1 MSGERKYF
9 TNLQE
14 INSNT
19 WNIKGVGDINLPVKG
34 VGDVFFETEV
44 DGKKSFGVFKE
55 VLYVAKLRVNLVSI
69 GKAAEK
75 DGVKVIFF
83 DNDVLFT
90 KDKNVVIIGK

>member
-44 DGKKSFGVFKE
+44 DGKKFLEYLKKYSTSH
-55 VLYVAKLRVNLVSI
+55 NL
-69 GKAAEK
+69 E
-75 DGVKVIFF
+75 
-83 DNDVLFT
+83 
-90 KDKNVVIIGK
+90 